1 MKPAW
6 VPEADL
12 DPLGPSPLEPQLPWL
27 HCGLDDGPLPLREVR
42 MTRRT
47 GPASGTHSPGF
58 PFLCL
63 NRKRITAVTMLSKY
77 VCIFK
82 IQIYTETV
90 KS

>member
-1 MKPAW
+1 
-6 VPEADL
+6 
-12 DPLGPSPLEPQLPWL
+12 
-27 HCGLDDGPLPLREVR
+27 
-42 MTRRT
+42 MTQRT

-82 IQIYTETV
+82 IDLHRNSEKLV
-90 KS
+90 KIIIHPEGLPCHFQAMSKI